1 MNNLVSIIIPHY
13 NNETIL
19 LNCLKSIYES
29 TYKNFEI
36 IVVDNASID
45 NSIINA
51 KSLYPNINI
60 VKSESN
66 LGYAGGCNLG
76 SKEANGEFLFFLN
89 NDTVIESSCIE
100 LLINQNMMLWLLV
113 PELWD
118 VLQLY
123 I

>member
-36 IVVDNASID
+36 IVVDNASTD

-76 SKEANGEFLFFLN
+76 SKEAKHREM
-89 NDTVIESSCIE
+89 SSE
-100 LLINQNMMLWLLV
+100 EAKHWEMDAYEYDDDPDKFDEWR
-113 PELWD
+113 ED
-118 VLQLY
+118 SGY
-123 I
+123 